1 MLHTDLD
8 VYKKSIDFVTDIY
21 KLTKT
26 FPNEEKFGLTS
37 QLRRSASSIPSNIA
51 EGSARY
57 YKKEFK
63 QFLYIALGSVA
74 ETETH
79 LIIASRIGYISEN
92 NEVFMNLE
100 RIKKMLL
107 GLIRSLKGEKK

>member
-1 MLHTDLD
+1 MLHKDLD

-26 FPNEEKFGLTS
+26 FPEEEKFALTS
-37 QLRRSASSIPSNIA
+37 QLRRSAASIPSNIA

-57 YKKEFK
+57 YKKELK
-63 QFLYIALGSVA
+63 QFLYIALGSAA

-79 LIIASRIGYISEN
+79 LTIASRVGYINEEN
-92 NEVFMNLE
+92 AVFMSLE

-107 GLIRSLKGEKK
+107 GLIRSIKGEKK